1 MTKPPEIKP
10 YTDNDGKKE
19 QISKMFDTIS
29 KEYDFLNKL
38 ITFGLDKSWKRKLVQ
53 KVIDAKPHRV
63 LDIATGTGDLVIEM
77 AKSSAVELIGLDISK
92 GMLAVGEDKVKALH
106 LQDRITMQWGDV
118 EQMPFEDNRFDVV
131 VVSYGVRNFEDL
143 EQGLKEI
150 YRCLKPGG
158 QLMILETSRPDAF
171 PMRQLHSIYTRVFM
185 PLIANIFSKDKS
197 AYVYLAKSAANFPYG
212 KVFNNILIKIGF
224 KNVESKPQ
232 FFGVSTLYYAS
243 K

>member
-1 MTKPPEIKP
+1 MAKPSEIKP
-10 YTDNDGKKE
+10 YTDTDGKKE
-19 QISKMFDTIS
+19 QVSKMFDTIS

-53 KVIDAKPHRV
+53 KVIDAKPNRV
-63 LDIATGTGDLVIEM
+63 LDIATGTGDLVIAM
-77 AKSSAVELIGLDISK
+77 AKSSANELIGLDISK
-92 GMLAVGEDKVKALH
+92 GMLAVGEDKVRALN

-118 EQMPFEDNRFDVV
+118 EQMPFEDNSFDVV

-143 EQGLKEI
+143 ELGLNEI
-150 YRCLKPGG
+150 FRCLKPGG
-158 QLMILETSRPDAF
+158 QLMILETSRPDFF
-171 PMRQLHSIYTRVFM
+171 PMRQLHSIYTRFFM

-212 KVFNNILIKIGF
+212 KAFNNILAKIRF
-224 KNVESKPQ
+224 NNVESKPQ